1 MNYLFCCFPGL
12 ISVYELKNVLT
23 IIVALVQFGKGVMDI
38 IKEGLESEIGTS
50 TALGSAVPTVI
61 IALICNFV
69 VPLITTLVAIQYWGS
84 LTDNSKSISKLLYN
98 REKVIYQ

>member
-1 MNYLFCCFPGL
+1 MNHLFFSFPGL
-12 ISVYELKNVLT
+12 ISVYLLKNVLT
-23 IIVALVQFGKGVMDI
+23 IIVALVLFGKGVVDI
-38 IKEGLESEIGTS
+38 IKEGLESDVTS

>member
-1 MNYLFCCFPGL
+1 MSHLFYTFPGL
-12 ISVYELKNVLT
+12 ISVYLLKNVLT
-23 IIVALVQFGKGVMDI
+23 IIVALVLFGKGVVDI
-38 IKEGLESEIGTS
+38 IKEGLESDVTS

-61 IALICNFV
+61 LALLCNFV
-69 VPLITTLVAIQYWGS
+69 VPLISTLMVIQYWGS

>member
-1 MNYLFCCFPGL
+1 MNYLFFSFPGL
-12 ISVYELKNVLT
+12 ISVYLLKNVLT

-38 IKEGLESEIGTS
+38 IKEGLESDVTS

-84 LTDNSKSISKLLYN
+84 LTDRSKSISKLLYN

>member
-1 MNYLFCCFPGL
+1 MNYLFFSFPGL
-12 ISVYELKNVLT
+12 IGVYLLKNVLT
-23 IIVALVQFGKGVMDI
+23 IIVALVLFGKGVVDI
-38 IKEGLESEIGTS
+38 IKEGLESDVTS

-84 LTDNSKSISKLLYN
+84 LTDRSKSISKLLYN